1 MSTIISLRNEG
12 FEFTRPL
19 NLDKSPQ
26 SLKSG
31 SYYVD
36 RLNFR
41 GKRSTQIVLNDEFC
55 TSISQETDRKSILL
69 VDRVLSSL
77 KDIKGFTKDELL
89 SLNSILSNLVL
100 NPKIESTFQSLL
112 STKQSKQQT
121 FYDSNDFIAILNEY
135 ALEQSLQIQTS
146 LTLRCPFEEITP
158 FIFKDLENGCYLLP
172 FCKKAMGIVK
182 INEDEVFLLDPKEK
196 KILSLSQNHN
206 LKKFNDFL
214 ISQRVHFDEGLL
226 FYKVEDYDE
235 LGISDNL
242 EEIKISKQ
250 EAPYELTFEDSLE
263 PLRWA
268 NFHFRGRNYS
278 FLHDQVNDNLYNMD
292 RKPVVRLKFF
302 LLLAYC
308 PITVLIRSVCLVVK
322 TIFNLSRIVY
332 EKISQGSYNLETLNE
347 LKENIEDFYKV
358 PFYSLQLYAF
368 VFLGLIKPFE
378 SRIAYNKL
386 ERIIVRQTQ
395 GTSIKDPFYSAYC
408 FNPLVNLKTLSG
420 ENAFSR
426 LKRHILFVKFATQS

>member
-1 MSTIISLRNEG
+1 
-12 FEFTRPL
+12 
-19 NLDKSPQ
+19 
-26 SLKSG
+26 
-31 SYYVD
+31 
-36 RLNFR
+36 
-41 GKRSTQIVLNDEFC
+41 
-55 TSISQETDRKSILL
+55 
-69 VDRVLSSL
+69 
-77 KDIKGFTKDELL
+77 
-89 SLNSILSNLVL
+89 
-100 NPKIESTFQSLL
+100 
-112 STKQSKQQT
+112 
-121 FYDSNDFIAILNEY
+121 
-135 ALEQSLQIQTS
+135 
-146 LTLRCPFEEITP
+146 
-158 FIFKDLENGCYLLP
+158 
-172 FCKKAMGIVK
+172 
-182 INEDEVFLLDPKEK
+182 
-196 KILSLSQNHN
+196 
-206 LKKFNDFL
+206 
-214 ISQRVHFDEGLL
+214 
-226 FYKVEDYDE
+226 
-235 LGISDNL
+235 
-242 EEIKISKQ
+242 
-250 EAPYELTFEDSLE
+250 
-263 PLRWA
+263 
-268 NFHFRGRNYS
+268 
-278 FLHDQVNDNLYNMD
+278 MD

-308 PITVLIRSVCLVVK
+308 PITVLIRSVCLVIK